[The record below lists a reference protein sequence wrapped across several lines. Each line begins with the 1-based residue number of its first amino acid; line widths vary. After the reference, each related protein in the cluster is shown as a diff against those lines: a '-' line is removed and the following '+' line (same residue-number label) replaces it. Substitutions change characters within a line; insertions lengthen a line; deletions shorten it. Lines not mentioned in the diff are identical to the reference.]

1 MARKVKKT
9 LLSTLIIVGEGACEK
24 AFLSHLKG
32 LYSYNTKQK
41 IKLESADGGSPED
54 IVRTAIKKTKHIDYD
69 RKFILMDSDISIDD
83 KTIAMAKKAKI
94 TIILSK
100 PLCLEGMLLNMLGE
114 SVPDTSAK
122 CKSKLHPKLDG
133 NPAYKDSYKKLITN
147 ELLESTDIEQ
157 IKLLISIIKNKL
169 LRG

>member
-1 MARKVKKT
+1 MSRRIKKT

-32 LYSYNTKQK
+32 LYSHNTEQK

-69 RKFILMDSDISIDD
+69 RKYILIDS

-94 TIILSK
+94 IIILSK
-100 PLCLEGMLLNMLGE
+100 PLCLEGMILEVNFHLFLFLNL
-114 SVPDTSAK
+114 TF
-122 CKSKLHPKLDG
+122 LQ
-133 NPAYKDSYKKLITN
+133 N
-147 ELLESTDIEQ
+147 
-157 IKLLISIIKNKL
+157 
-169 LRG
+169 